1 MEDDPNPGNDAGF
14 FGFVNADRFALAP
27 MNMPSRFDTLGEN
40 PQLWV
45 NAVIP
50 PSTSSLPV
58 QSQQAHPE
66 RMMVDGD
73 RGGVRPA
80 TIGMVQQEGS
90 AANARLAQD
99 NNMEPQRLALMR
111 QNRAYWERTRL
122 GQGMIDLTVMPEQ
135 DVRYAY
141 AVDRP
146 PELSDAITSNYVT
159 QEGASDGEWTIRR
172 IMRRR
177 SDIGGG
183 PPETN
188 CVVS

>member
-1 MEDDPNPGNDAGF
+1 MRA
-14 FGFVNADRFALAP
+14 FVAQEMGVERFP
-27 MNMPSRFDTLGEN
+27 HMRTYRTYF
-40 PQLWV
+40 
-45 NAVIP
+45 
-50 PSTSSLPV
+50 
-58 QSQQAHPE
+58 E
-66 RMMVDGD
+66 R
-73 RGGVRPA
+73 
-80 TIGMVQQEGS
+80 S
-90 AANARLAQD
+90 
-99 NNMEPQRLALMR
+99 
-111 QNRAYWERTRL
+111 RL
-122 GQGMIDLTVMPEQ
+122 GQEQIDLTYAPEQ